1 MRRRRFLYIARI
13 SVDGGVMLLWLLES
27 AHFRSRHLILSALAP

>member
-1 MRRRRFLYIARI
+1 MRRRRFIYIVRI

-27 AHFRSRHLILSALAP
+27 AHSDQDI